1 MVNELAALAVAV
13 EKVTGV
19 APAESLQPVLSS
31 VRSNP
36 DHEELAKR
44 LQQGGNSLV
53 LLGQFAMSHPDAA
66 WLRSLAR
73 YVADA
78 TGSSL
83 NLLRHGGNPVGARQ
97 AGAVPH
103 HGPGGSETG
112 AGQNTSRILND
123 GKSCVFLWDLE
134 PEFDIDNPGRA
145 IQALEGAEKV
155 VAISSFATDSLRALA
170 DVILPLA
177 PLAES
182 EGSIQT
188 FDGETLHF
196 GAAGKAQGEAR
207 PGWKILRFLGQ
218 KLDLKGF
225 DQVSLEQVQA
235 QMVAVM
241 TPIEGSGSPVSLQ
254 APAVEQ
260 SLYRIGELPM
270 YSVDPL
276 VRRSGP
282 LQQTAQAQVHTLGL
296 NASDAKRLG
305 LTDGARARVSQGEA
319 SAEIEVRVSDE
330 VPVGGAWLRSATCTV
345 RELGSAVAPLVVEV
359 V

>member
-1 MVNELAALAVAV
+1 VQ
-13 EKVTGV
+13 KVTGV
-19 APAESLQPVLSS
+19 APGESLQPVLSS
-31 VRSNP
+31 ARSNAN
-36 DHEELAKR
+36 HEDLAKR
-44 LQQGGNSLV
+44 LQEGGNSLV

-83 NLLRHGGNPVGARQ
+83 NLLRHGGNPIGARQ

-103 HGPGGSETG
+103 HGPGGSETS
-112 AGQNTSRILND
+112 AGKNTSRILND
-123 GKSCVFLWDLE
+123 GTSCVILWDLE
-134 PEFDIDNPGRA
+134 PEFDIDNPGRTMK
-145 IQALEGAEKV
+145 ALEGAEKV
-155 VAISSFATDSLRALA
+155 VAVSSFATDSLKAVA

-182 EGSIQT
+182 EGSVLT
-188 FDGETLHF
+188 FDGEMLRF

-218 KLDLKGF
+218 KLDLEGF

-235 QMVAVM
+235 QMIEVM
-241 TPIEGSGSPVSLQ
+241 TAIEGSGSQVSLQ
-254 APAVEQ
+254 APSVEEG
-260 SLYRIGELPM
+260 LYRIGELPM

-282 LQQTAQAQVHTLGL
+282 LQQTAQAQVRSLGL

-305 LTDGARARVSQGEA
+305 LTDGARARVSQGDA

-330 VPVGGAWLRSATCTV
+330 VPAGGAWLRSATCAV